1 MQQNGQHCLM
11 SLNNAMDRLTS
22 LQLFTR
28 IVEAGSFTRAAEGL
42 GIPRATATHAIKQLE
57 ASLAT
62 RLLERSTRHV
72 RPTPEGQA
80 FYERCVFILDEL
92 CEAESSLRNVAR
104 SPGGPL
110 RVDISGTQASRILLP
125 HIAQFHERYPRIALT
140 VGCSDRLVDLISEGI
155 DCVIRAGTPRD
166 SALVARPLASM
177 PQVICAS
184 PAYLSA
190 HGTPSHPDELASHQ
204 AVCFVSGNGSD
215 YPFELYVDQALRTF
229 PAKGWMAVNDAE
241 SYGVCA
247 LQGCGLVQLPRYHVE
262 DDLAAGRLV
271 QVLAQWQSPPMAVT
285 ALYPYRRQLSAR
297 VRVFIEWARQVYEAR
312 FGPLPPAAMDSSVSR
327 PSA

>member
-1 MQQNGQHCLM
+1 
-11 SLNNAMDRLTS
+11 MDRLTA

-28 IVEAGSFTRAAEGL
+28 IVETGSFTRAADGL

-57 ASLAT
+57 TSLTT

-125 HIAQFHERYPRIALT
+125 RIAEFHQRYPRIELT
-140 VGCSDRLVDLISEGI
+140 VGCSDRLADLISEGI

-190 HGTPSHPDELASHQ
+190 HGTPSHPDELAGHQ
-204 AVCFVSGNGSD
+204 AVRFFSGNGTD
-215 YPFELYVDQALRTF
+215 YPFELYVNGALRKL

-241 SYGVCA
+241 SYAVCA

-262 DDLAAGRLV
+262 NDLAAGRLV
-271 QVLAQWQSPPMAVT
+271 EVLAAWQSPPMAVT
-285 ALYPYRRQLSAR
+285 ALYPDRRQLSAR
-297 VRVFIEWARQVYEAR
+297 VRVFVDWARQVYEER
-312 FGPLPPAAMDSSVSR
+312 FGMCAPRPTGNSVSR
-327 PSA
+327 PGA